1 MTKMVAH
8 QMYYLQTVNVYRLIT
23 RNTIEEKIMG
33 LQEFKVKTANTVI
46 SSDNASLHSMATD
59 SIIDLFSLDGY
70 LLTKNKHQD
79 EGNNSRRDGQ
89 KLPIS
94 TARVGNWLLEDI
106 SALEECEKQYEKEY
120 SMNAFLGASKKT

>member
-59 SIIDLFSLDGY
+59 SIMDLFSLDGY
-70 LLTKNKHQD
+70 SLTKNKLQD

>member
-1 MTKMVAH
+1 
-8 QMYYLQTVNVYRLIT
+8 MYYLQTVNVYRLIT

-59 SIIDLFSLDGY
+59 SIMDLFSLDGY
-70 LLTKNKHQD
+70 SLTKNKLQD
-79 EGNNSRRDGQ
+79 EGNNSRRNGQ

>member
-1 MTKMVAH
+1 MTKMVAL

-59 SIIDLFSLDGY
+59 SIMDLFSLDGY
-70 LLTKNKHQD
+70 SLTKNKHQD

>member
-8 QMYYLQTVNVYRLIT
+8 QMHYLQTVNVYRLIT

-59 SIIDLFSLDGY
+59 SIMDLFSLDGY
-70 LLTKNKHQD
+70 SLTKNKHQD

>member
-1 MTKMVAH
+1 M
-8 QMYYLQTVNVYRLIT
+8 VNVYRLIT
-23 RNTIEEKIMG
+23 RSTIEEKIMG
-33 LQEFKVKTANTVI
+33 LQEFKLKTANTVI

-59 SIIDLFSLDGY
+59 SIMDLFSLDGY
-70 LLTKNKHQD
+70 SLTKNKLQD

>member
-1 MTKMVAH
+1 
-8 QMYYLQTVNVYRLIT
+8 MYYLQTVNVYRLIT

-59 SIIDLFSLDGY
+59 SIMDLFSLDGY
-70 LLTKNKHQD
+70 SLTKNKLQD